1 MKGIIYV
8 CTIVSHSQFILMG
21 IFLRIIYESIVQ
33 ALGQLNS
40 NRLRSFLSLLGITIG
55 IFCIIGVFS
64 AVDSLEDNVKGSLAK
79 LGDDVI
85 YIQKI
90 SWSDNPDNWFKY
102 LRRPSVDY
110 EDYEIVKSKVKSA
123 QLAAFYVGIGQRTVK
138 YMKSS
143 ADRAYMLGVTSEFA
157 EMFKLNFDRGRFFS
171 PNEYYYG
178 ANKCV
183 LGFKVAEAV
192 FGSLDPI
199 GKSVK
204 INGRRYE
211 VVGVLEKAGESII
224 NVMNFDEVI
233 LVSYELARKIANLKS
248 SDLFQDASV
257 CAKAGEGVSVVQ
269 MKDEIIGKLRSHR
282 RLKPKQDD
290 NFSLNQLSIIT
301 NFLSGFFN
309 VLNILG
315 IFIGGFAILVGM
327 FSVANIMF
335 VSVKE
340 RTRLIGIKKALG
352 AKRYIILL
360 EFLIES
366 IVLCILGGITGL
378 LLVMAAMAGLSQMS
392 DSFQLYLS
400 VNNATL
406 GIVLS
411 TVIGVLAGMIPAM
424 QASRMDPVDAMR
436 K

>member
-1 MKGIIYV
+1 
-8 CTIVSHSQFILMG
+8 MG
-21 IFLRIIYESIVQ
+21 IVLRIIYESVVQ
-33 ALGQLNS
+33 ALGQLNA

-64 AVDSLEDNVKGSLAK
+64 AVDSLEDNVRGSLSK

-90 SWSDNPDNWFKY
+90 SWSENPDNWFKY
-102 LRRPSVDY
+102 LRRPNVNY
-110 EDYEIVKSKVKSA
+110 EDYEVIKEKVRSA
-123 QLAAFYVGIGQRTVK
+123 QLITFYVGIGQRTVK
-138 YMKSS
+138 YLKSS
-143 ADRAYMLGVTSEFA
+143 ADRAYMLGVTTEFSD
-157 EMFKLNFDRGRFFS
+157 MFKLNYEQGRFFS
-171 PNEYYYG
+171 PNEYHYG

-204 INGRRYE
+204 INGRKYE
-211 VVGVLEKAGESII
+211 VIGVIEKSGESII

-248 SDLFQDASV
+248 NNLFGDATL
-257 CAKAGEGVSVVQ
+257 CIKAAEGVSLEQ
-269 MKDEIIGKLRSHR
+269 MKDEVTGKLRSHR

-290 NFSLNQLSIIT
+290 NFSMNQLSIIS

-315 IFIGGFAILVGM
+315 VFIGGFAILVGM

-366 IVLCILGGITGL
+366 VILCILGGIAGL
-378 LLVMAAMAGLSQMS
+378 LLVMAAMYGLSQIS
-392 DSFQLYLS
+392 DSFKLYLS
-400 VNNATL
+400 INNAAF
-406 GIVLS
+406 GIILS

-424 QASRMDPVDAMR
+424 QASRMDPVEAMR

>member
-1 MKGIIYV
+1 
-8 CTIVSHSQFILMG
+8 MG
-21 IFLRIIYESIVQ
+21 IVLRIIYESVVQ

-64 AVDSLEDNVKGSLAK
+64 AVDSLEDNVRGSLAK

-90 SWSDNPDNWFKY
+90 SWSENPDNWFKY
-102 LRRPSVDY
+102 LRRPNVNYQDY
-110 EDYEIVKSKVKSA
+110 EVVKEKVRSA
-123 QLAAFYVGIGQRTVK
+123 QLSTFYVGIGRRTVK
-138 YMKSS
+138 YLKSS
-143 ADRAYMLGVTSEFA
+143 ADRAYMLGVTTEFSD
-157 EMFKLNFDRGRFFS
+157 MFKLNYEQGRFFS

-192 FGSLDPI
+192 FGSLDPV

-204 INGRRYE
+204 INGRKYE
-211 VVGVLEKAGESII
+211 VIGVLEKSGESII

-248 SDLFQDASV
+248 NNLFGDATL
-257 CAKAGEGVSVVQ
+257 CIKAAEGVSLEQ
-269 MKDEIIGKLRSHR
+269 MKDEVTGKLRSHR
-282 RLKPKQDD
+282 RLRPKQDD
-290 NFSLNQLSIIT
+290 NFSMNQLSIIS

-315 IFIGGFAILVGM
+315 VFIGGFAILVGM

-352 AKRYIILL
+352 AKRYIILM

-366 IVLCILGGITGL
+366 IILCILGGIAGL
-378 LLVMAAMAGLSQMS
+378 LLVMVAMYGLSQIS
-392 DSFQLYLS
+392 DSFKLFLS
-400 VNNATL
+400 VNNAAL
-406 GIVLS
+406 GIILS

-424 QASRMDPVDAMR
+424 QASRMDPVEAMR

>member
-1 MKGIIYV
+1 MGII
-8 CTIVSHSQFILMG
+8 
-21 IFLRIIYESIVQ
+21 LRIIYESIVQ
-33 ALGQLNS
+33 ALGQLNA

-90 SWSDNPDNWFKY
+90 SWSENPDNWFKY
-102 LRRPSVDY
+102 LRRPNVDY
-110 EDYEIVKSKVKSA
+110 EDYEVIKEKVKSA
-123 QLAAFYVGIGQRTVK
+123 QLVTFYVGIGQKTVK
-138 YMKSS
+138 YQKTS
-143 ADRAYMLGVTSEFA
+143 ADRAYMLGVTSEFS
-157 EMFKLNFDRGRFFS
+157 EMFKLNYEQGRFFS
-171 PNEYYYG
+171 PNEYHYG

-199 GKSVK
+199 GKSIK
-204 INGRRYE
+204 INGRKYE
-211 VVGVLEKAGESII
+211 VIGVIEKSGESII

-248 SDLFQDASV
+248 NSLFGDVSICV
-257 CAKAGEGVSVVQ
+257 KAAPGVSVPQ
-269 MKDEIIGKLRSHR
+269 MKDEVTGKLRAHR

-315 IFIGGFAILVGM
+315 IFIGGFAIMVGM

-352 AKRYIILL
+352 AKRYVILL

-366 IVLCILGGITGL
+366 VVLCILGGIAGL
-378 LLVMAAMAGLSQMS
+378 LLVMAMMYGLSQMS
-392 DSFQLYLS
+392 DSFKLYLS
-400 VNNATL
+400 VNNAIL
-406 GIVLS
+406 GITLS

-424 QASRMDPVDAMR
+424 QASRMDPVEAMR

>member
-1 MKGIIYV
+1 
-8 CTIVSHSQFILMG
+8 MG
-21 IFLRIIYESIVQ
+21 IVLRIIYESVVQ

-64 AVDSLEDNVKGSLAK
+64 AVDSLEDNVRGSLAK

-90 SWSDNPDNWFKY
+90 SWSENPDNWFKY
-102 LRRPSVDY
+102 LRRPNVNYQDY
-110 EDYEIVKSKVKSA
+110 EVVKEKVRSA
-123 QLAAFYVGIGQRTVK
+123 QLSTFYVGIGRRTVK
-138 YMKSS
+138 YLKSS
-143 ADRAYMLGVTSEFA
+143 ADRAYMLGVTTEFS
-157 EMFKLNFDRGRFFS
+157 EMFKLNYEQGRFFS

-192 FGSLDPI
+192 FGSLDPV

-204 INGRRYE
+204 INGRKYE
-211 VVGVLEKAGESII
+211 VIGVLEKSGESII

-248 SDLFQDASV
+248 NNLFGDATL
-257 CAKAGEGVSVVQ
+257 CIKAAEGVSLEQ
-269 MKDEIIGKLRSHR
+269 MKDEVTGKLRSHR
-282 RLKPKQDD
+282 RLRPKQDD
-290 NFSLNQLSIIT
+290 NFSMNQLSIIS

-315 IFIGGFAILVGM
+315 IFVGGFAILVGM

-352 AKRYIILL
+352 AKRYIILM

-366 IVLCILGGITGL
+366 VILCILGGIAGL
-378 LLVMAAMAGLSQMS
+378 LLVMLAMYGLSQIS
-392 DSFQLYLS
+392 DSFKLYLS
-400 VNNATL
+400 VNNAAL
-406 GIVLS
+406 GIILS

-424 QASRMDPVDAMR
+424 QASRMDPVEAMR

>member
-1 MKGIIYV
+1 MGII
-8 CTIVSHSQFILMG
+8 
-21 IFLRIIYESIVQ
+21 LRIIYESIVQ
-33 ALGQLNS
+33 ALGQLNA

-85 YIQKI
+85 YVQKI
-90 SWSDNPDNWFKY
+90 SWSENPDNWFKY
-102 LRRPSVDY
+102 LRRPNVDY
-110 EDYEIVKSKVKSA
+110 EDYEVIKEKVNSA
-123 QLAAFYVGIGQRTVK
+123 QLVTFYVGIGQKTVK
-138 YMKSS
+138 YQKTS
-143 ADRAYMLGVTSEFA
+143 ADRAYMLGVTSEFS
-157 EMFKLNFDRGRFFS
+157 EMFKLNYEQGRFFS
-171 PNEYYYG
+171 PNEYHYG

-192 FGSLDPI
+192 FGSLDPV
-199 GKSVK
+199 GKSIK
-204 INGRRYE
+204 INGRKYE
-211 VVGVLEKAGESII
+211 VIGVIEKSGESII

-248 SDLFQDASV
+248 NSLFGDVSICV
-257 CAKAGEGVSVVQ
+257 KAAPGVSVAQ
-269 MKDEIIGKLRSHR
+269 MKDEVTGKLRAHR

-352 AKRYIILL
+352 AKRYVILL

-366 IVLCILGGITGL
+366 VVLCILGGIAGL
-378 LLVMAAMAGLSQMS
+378 LLVMAMMYGLSQMS
-392 DSFQLYLS
+392 DSFKLFLS
-400 VNNATL
+400 VNNAIL
-406 GIVLS
+406 GITLS

-424 QASRMDPVDAMR
+424 QASRMDPVEAMR

>member
-1 MKGIIYV
+1 
-8 CTIVSHSQFILMG
+8 MG
-21 IFLRIIYESIVQ
+21 IVLRIIYESVVQ

-64 AVDSLEDNVKGSLAK
+64 AVDSLEDNVRGSLSK

-90 SWSDNPDNWFKY
+90 SWSENPDNWFKY
-102 LRRPSVDY
+102 LRRPNVDY
-110 EDYEIVKSKVKSA
+110 EDYEVVKEKVRSA
-123 QLAAFYVGIGQRTVK
+123 QLSTFYVGIGQRTVK
-138 YMKSS
+138 YLKSS
-143 ADRAYMLGVTSEFA
+143 ADRAYMLGVTTEFSD
-157 EMFKLNFDRGRFFS
+157 MFKLNYEQGRFFS
-171 PNEYYYG
+171 PNEYHYG

-204 INGRRYE
+204 INGRKYE
-211 VVGVLEKAGESII
+211 VIGVIEKSGESII

-248 SDLFQDASV
+248 NNLFGDATL
-257 CAKAGEGVSVVQ
+257 CIKAAEGVSLEQ
-269 MKDEIIGKLRSHR
+269 MKDDVTGKLRSHR

-290 NFSLNQLSIIT
+290 NFSMNQLSIIS

-366 IVLCILGGITGL
+366 VILCILGGVAGL
-378 LLVMAAMAGLSQMS
+378 LLVMAAMYGLSQVT
-392 DSFQLYLS
+392 DSFKMYLS
-400 VNNATL
+400 VDNAAL
-406 GIVLS
+406 GIILS

-424 QASRMDPVDAMR
+424 QASRMDPVEAMR

>member
-1 MKGIIYV
+1 
-8 CTIVSHSQFILMG
+8 MG
-21 IFLRIIYESIVQ
+21 IVLRIIYESVVQ

-64 AVDSLEDNVKGSLAK
+64 AVDSLEDNVRGSLAK

-90 SWSDNPDNWFKY
+90 SWSENPDNWFKY
-102 LRRPSVDY
+102 LRRPNVNYQDY
-110 EDYEIVKSKVKSA
+110 EVVKAKVNSA
-123 QLAAFYVGIGQRTVK
+123 QLITYYVGIGRKTVK
-138 YMKSS
+138 HLKSS
-143 ADRAYMLGVTSEFA
+143 ADQAYMLGVTDEFS
-157 EMFKLNFDRGRFFS
+157 EMFKLNYEQGRFFS
-171 PNEYYYG
+171 PNEYHYG

-183 LGFKVAEAV
+183 LGFKVAEAI

-204 INGRRYE
+204 ISGRNYE
-211 VVGVLEKAGESII
+211 VIGVLEKSGESII
-224 NVMNFDEVI
+224 NIMNFDEVI

-248 SDLFQDASV
+248 NNLFGDATL
-257 CAKAGEGVSVVQ
+257 CIKAAEGVALEQ
-269 MKDEIIGKLRSHR
+269 MKDEVTGKLRAHR
-282 RLKPKQDD
+282 RLRPKQED
-290 NFSLNQLSIIT
+290 NFSMNQLSIIS

-366 IVLCILGGITGL
+366 VILCILGGIAGL
-378 LLVMAAMAGLSQMS
+378 LLVMLTMYGLSQIS
-392 DSFQLYLS
+392 DSFKLFLS
-400 VNNATL
+400 VNNAAL
-406 GIVLS
+406 GIILS
-411 TVIGVLAGMIPAM
+411 TVIGVLAGMIPAL
-424 QASRMDPVDAMR
+424 QASRMDPVEAMR

>member
-1 MKGIIYV
+1 
-8 CTIVSHSQFILMG
+8 MG
-21 IFLRIIYESIVQ
+21 IVLRIIYESVVQ

-64 AVDSLEDNVKGSLAK
+64 AVDSLEDNVRGSLAK

-90 SWSDNPDNWFKY
+90 SWSENPDNWFKY
-102 LRRPSVDY
+102 LRRPNVNYQDY
-110 EDYEIVKSKVKSA
+110 EVVKEKVRSA
-123 QLAAFYVGIGQRTVK
+123 QLSTFYVGIGRRTVK
-138 YMKSS
+138 HLKSS
-143 ADRAYMLGVTSEFA
+143 ADRAYMLGVTTEFS
-157 EMFKLNFDRGRFFS
+157 EMFKLNYEQGRFFS

-192 FGSLDPI
+192 FGSLDPV

-204 INGRRYE
+204 INGRKYE
-211 VVGVLEKAGESII
+211 VIGVLEKSGESII

-248 SDLFQDASV
+248 NNLFGDATL
-257 CAKAGEGVSVVQ
+257 CIKAAEGVSLEQ
-269 MKDEIIGKLRSHR
+269 MKDEVTGKLRSHR
-282 RLKPKQDD
+282 RLRPKEDD
-290 NFSLNQLSIIT
+290 NFSMNQLSIIS

-315 IFIGGFAILVGM
+315 IFVGGFAILVGM

-352 AKRYIILL
+352 AKRYIILM

-366 IVLCILGGITGL
+366 VILCILGGIAGL
-378 LLVMAAMAGLSQMS
+378 LLVMLAMYGLSQIS
-392 DSFQLYLS
+392 DSFKLFLS
-400 VNNATL
+400 VNNAAL
-406 GIVLS
+406 GIILS

-424 QASRMDPVDAMR
+424 QASRMDPVEAMR

>member
-1 MKGIIYV
+1 
-8 CTIVSHSQFILMG
+8 
-21 IFLRIIYESIVQ
+21 
-33 ALGQLNS
+33 
-40 NRLRSFLSLLGITIG
+40 
-55 IFCIIGVFS
+55 
-64 AVDSLEDNVKGSLAK
+64 
-79 LGDDVI
+79 
-85 YIQKI
+85 
-90 SWSDNPDNWFKY
+90 
-102 LRRPSVDY
+102 
-110 EDYEIVKSKVKSA
+110 
-123 QLAAFYVGIGQRTVK
+123 
-138 YMKSS
+138 
-143 ADRAYMLGVTSEFA
+143 
-157 EMFKLNFDRGRFFS
+157 
-171 PNEYYYG
+171 
-178 ANKCV
+178 
-183 LGFKVAEAV
+183 
-192 FGSLDPI
+192 
-199 GKSVK
+199 
-204 INGRRYE
+204 
-211 VVGVLEKAGESII
+211 
-224 NVMNFDEVI
+224 
-233 LVSYELARKIANLKS
+233 
-248 SDLFQDASV
+248 
-257 CAKAGEGVSVVQ
+257 
-269 MKDEIIGKLRSHR
+269 MKDEIIGKLRAHR

-366 IVLCILGGITGL
+366 IVLCILGGIAGL

>member
-1 MKGIIYV
+1 
-8 CTIVSHSQFILMG
+8 MG
-21 IFLRIIYESIVQ
+21 IVLRIIYESIVQ
-33 ALGQLNS
+33 ALGQLNA

-64 AVDSLEDNVKGSLAK
+64 AVDSLEDNVRGSLAK

-90 SWSDNPDNWFKY
+90 SWAENPENWFKY

-110 EDYEIVKSKVKSA
+110 EDYEIIKNRVKSA
-123 QLAAFYVGIGQRTVK
+123 ELTAFSVGIGQRTVK
-138 YMKSS
+138 YLQSS
-143 ADRAYMLGVTSEFA
+143 AERTYMVGVSPEYAEF
-157 EMFKLNFDRGRFFS
+157 FKLNFDRGRFFS
-171 PNEYYYG
+171 PTEYHYG

-211 VVGVLEKAGESII
+211 VVGVIEKTGESII
-224 NVMNFDEVI
+224 NIMNYDGAVLI
-233 LVSYELARKIANLKS
+233 SYELARKVANLKS
-248 SDLFQDASV
+248 NDRFQDASV
-257 CAKAGEGVSVVQ
+257 CVKAAAGVSVDQ
-269 MKDEIIGKLRSHR
+269 MKDEVTGKLRAHR
-282 RLKPKQDD
+282 RLKPKQED
-290 NFSLNQLSIIT
+290 NFSLNQLSIIS

-309 VLNILG
+309 VLNVLG
-315 IFIGGFAILVGM
+315 VFIGGFAILVGM

-366 IVLCILGGITGL
+366 IILCILGGLAGL
-378 LLVMAAMAGLSQMS
+378 ALVIVAMAGLSQIS

-400 VNNATL
+400 FNNAAL
-406 GIVLS
+406 GIILS
-411 TVIGVLAGMIPAM
+411 TVIGVLAGMIPAL
-424 QASRMDPVDAMR
+424 QASRMDPVEAMR

>member
-1 MKGIIYV
+1 
-8 CTIVSHSQFILMG
+8 MG
-21 IFLRIIYESIVQ
+21 IVLRIIYESVVQ
-33 ALGQLNS
+33 ALGQLNA

-64 AVDSLEDNVKGSLAK
+64 AVDSLEDNVRGSLSK

-90 SWSDNPDNWFKY
+90 SWSENPDNWFKY
-102 LRRPSVDY
+102 LRRPNVNYQDY
-110 EDYEIVKSKVKSA
+110 EVVKEKVRSA
-123 QLAAFYVGIGQRTVK
+123 QLSTFYVGIGRRTVK
-138 YMKSS
+138 YLKSS
-143 ADRAYMLGVTSEFA
+143 ADRAYMLGVTTEFSD
-157 EMFKLNFDRGRFFS
+157 MFKLNYEQGRFFS
-171 PNEYYYG
+171 PNEYHYG

-204 INGRRYE
+204 INGRKYE
-211 VVGVLEKAGESII
+211 VIGVIEKSGESII

-248 SDLFQDASV
+248 NNLFGDATL
-257 CAKAGEGVSVVQ
+257 CIKAAEGVSLEQ
-269 MKDEIIGKLRSHR
+269 MKDEVTGKLRSHR

-290 NFSLNQLSIIT
+290 NFSMNQLSIIS

-366 IVLCILGGITGL
+366 VILCILGGIAGL
-378 LLVMAAMAGLSQMS
+378 LLVMVAMYGLSQIS
-392 DSFQLYLS
+392 DSFKLFLS
-400 VNNATL
+400 VNNAAL
-406 GIVLS
+406 GIILS

-424 QASRMDPVDAMR
+424 QASRMDPVEAMR

>member
-1 MKGIIYV
+1 
-8 CTIVSHSQFILMG
+8 MG
-21 IFLRIIYESIVQ
+21 IVLRIIYESVVQ

-64 AVDSLEDNVKGSLAK
+64 AVDSLEDNVRGSLAK

-90 SWSDNPDNWFKY
+90 SWSENPDNWFKY
-102 LRRPSVDY
+102 LRRPNVDY
-110 EDYEIVKSKVKSA
+110 EDYEVVKAKVKSA
-123 QLAAFYVGIGQRTVK
+123 QLATYYVGIGQRTVK
-138 YMKSS
+138 YQKSS
-143 ADRAYMLGVTSEFA
+143 ADRAYMLGVTDEFS
-157 EMFKLNFDRGRFFS
+157 EMFKLNYEMGRFFS
-171 PNEYYYG
+171 PNEYHYG

-192 FGSLDPI
+192 FGSLDPV

-211 VVGVLEKAGESII
+211 VIGVIEKSGESII

-248 SDLFQDASV
+248 NDLFGDVSI
-257 CAKAGEGVSVVQ
+257 CLKAAEGVSVEQ
-269 MKDEIIGKLRSHR
+269 MKDEVTGKLRAHR
-282 RLKPKQDD
+282 RLRPKQDD
-290 NFSLNQLSIIT
+290 NFSLNQLSIIS

-366 IVLCILGGITGL
+366 VILCILGGIAGL
-378 LLVMAAMAGLSQMS
+378 LLVMLAMYGLSQIS
-392 DSFQLYLS
+392 DSFKLFLS
-400 VNNATL
+400 VNNAAL
-406 GIVLS
+406 GIILS

-424 QASRMDPVDAMR
+424 QASRMDPVEAMR

>member
-1 MKGIIYV
+1 
-8 CTIVSHSQFILMG
+8 MG
-21 IFLRIIYESIVQ
+21 LLLRLVYESIVQ
-33 ALGQLNS
+33 ALGQLNA

-64 AVDSLEDNVKGSLAK
+64 AVDSLEDNVRGSLAK

-85 YIQKI
+85 YIQKV
-90 SWSDNPDNWFKY
+90 SWSENPDNWFKY
-102 LRRPSVDY
+102 LRRPNVNYQDY
-110 EDYEIVKSKVKSA
+110 VAVKEKVHSA
-123 QLAAFYVGIGQRTVK
+123 QLVTYYVGIGRRTVK
-138 YMKSS
+138 YLKSS
-143 ADRAYMLGVTSEFA
+143 ADRAYMLGVTTEFSD
-157 EMFKLNFDRGRFFS
+157 MFKLNYDQGRFFS

-183 LGFKVAEAV
+183 LGYKVAEAV

-204 INGRRYE
+204 INGRKYE
-211 VVGVLEKAGESII
+211 VIGVLEKSGESII
-224 NVMNFDEVI
+224 NVMNFDEVV

-248 SDLFQDASV
+248 TNLFGDSSLGI
-257 CAKAGEGVSVVQ
+257 KAATGVNVEQ
-269 MKDEIIGKLRSHR
+269 MKDEVTGVMRSHR
-282 RLKPKQDD
+282 RLKPKQED
-290 NFSLNQLSIIT
+290 NFSMNQLSIIS

-315 IFIGGFAILVGM
+315 VFIGGFAILVGM

-366 IVLCILGGITGL
+366 IILCILGGLAGL
-378 LLVMAAMAGLSQMS
+378 LLVMGAMFGLSQIS

-400 VNNATL
+400 FGNAAF
-406 GIVLS
+406 GIILS

-424 QASRMDPVDAMR
+424 QASRMDPVEAMR

>member
-1 MKGIIYV
+1 
-8 CTIVSHSQFILMG
+8 MG
-21 IFLRIIYESIVQ
+21 IVLRIVYESIVQ
-33 ALGQLNS
+33 ALGQLNA

-90 SWSDNPDNWFKY
+90 SWSENPDNWFKY
-102 LRRPSVDY
+102 LRRPNVDY
-110 EDYEIVKSKVKSA
+110 EDYEVIKEKVNSA
-123 QLAAFYVGIGQRTVK
+123 QLVTFYVGIGQKTVK
-138 YMKSS
+138 YQKTS
-143 ADRAYMLGVTSEFA
+143 ADRAYMLGVTSEFSD
-157 EMFKLNFDRGRFFS
+157 MFKLNYEEGRFFS
-171 PNEYYYG
+171 PNEYHYG

-192 FGSLDPI
+192 FGSLDPV

-211 VVGVLEKAGESII
+211 VIGVIEKSGESII

-248 SDLFQDASV
+248 NSLFGDVSLCV
-257 CAKAGEGVSVVQ
+257 KAAEGVSVAQ
-269 MKDEIIGKLRSHR
+269 MKDEVTGKLRAHR
-282 RLKPKQDD
+282 RLKPKQED
-290 NFSLNQLSIIT
+290 NFSMNQLSIIT

-315 IFIGGFAILVGM
+315 VFIGGFAILVGM

-352 AKRYIILL
+352 AKSYVILL

-366 IVLCILGGITGL
+366 IVLCILGGIAGL
-378 LLVMAAMAGLSQMS
+378 LLVMAMMYALSQIE

-400 VNNATL
+400 VGNAVL
-406 GIVLS
+406 GITLS
-411 TVIGVLAGMIPAM
+411 TFIGVLAGMIPAM
-424 QASRMDPVDAMR
+424 QASRMDPVEAMR

>member
-1 MKGIIYV
+1 
-8 CTIVSHSQFILMG
+8 MG
-21 IFLRIIYESIVQ
+21 IVLRIIYESVVQ

-64 AVDSLEDNVKGSLAK
+64 AVDSLEDNVRGSLAK

-90 SWSDNPDNWFKY
+90 SWSENPDNWFKY
-102 LRRPSVDY
+102 LRRPNVDY
-110 EDYEIVKSKVKSA
+110 EDYEVVKAKVNSA
-123 QLAAFYVGIGQRTVK
+123 QLITYYVGIGRKTVK
-138 YMKSS
+138 HLKSS
-143 ADRAYMLGVTSEFA
+143 ADQAYMLGVTNEFS
-157 EMFKLNFDRGRFFS
+157 EMFKLNYEQGRFFS

-204 INGRRYE
+204 IGGRKYE
-211 VVGVLEKAGESII
+211 VIGVIEKSGESII

-248 SDLFQDASV
+248 NNLFGDASLCV
-257 CAKAGEGVSVVQ
+257 KAAAGVSLDQ
-269 MKDEIIGKLRSHR
+269 MKDEVTGKLRAHR
-282 RLKPKQDD
+282 RLRPKQED
-290 NFSLNQLSIIT
+290 NFSMNQLSIIS

-366 IVLCILGGITGL
+366 IILCILGGIAGL
-378 LLVMAAMAGLSQMS
+378 LLVMVAMYGLSQIS
-392 DSFQLYLS
+392 DSFKLFLS
-400 VNNATL
+400 VDNAAL
-406 GIVLS
+406 GIILS

-424 QASRMDPVDAMR
+424 QASRMDPVEAMR

>member
-1 MKGIIYV
+1 MGII
-8 CTIVSHSQFILMG
+8 
-21 IFLRIIYESIVQ
+21 LRIIYESIVQ
-33 ALGQLNS
+33 ALGQLNA

-90 SWSDNPDNWFKY
+90 SWSENPDNWFKY
-102 LRRPSVDY
+102 LRRPNVDY
-110 EDYEIVKSKVKSA
+110 EDYEVIKEKVNSA
-123 QLAAFYVGIGQRTVK
+123 QLVTFYVGIGQKTIK
-138 YMKSS
+138 YQKTS
-143 ADRAYMLGVTSEFA
+143 ADRAYMLGVTSEFS
-157 EMFKLNFDRGRFFS
+157 EMFKLNYDQGRFFS
-171 PNEYYYG
+171 PNEYHYG

-192 FGSLDPI
+192 FGSLDPV
-199 GKSVK
+199 GKSIK
-204 INGRRYE
+204 INGRKYE
-211 VVGVLEKAGESII
+211 VIGVIEKSGESII

-248 SDLFQDASV
+248 NSLFGDVSICVKAAS
-257 CAKAGEGVSVVQ
+257 GVSVAQ
-269 MKDEIIGKLRSHR
+269 MKDEVTGKLRAHR

-352 AKRYIILL
+352 AKRYVILL

-366 IVLCILGGITGL
+366 VVLCILGGIAGL
-378 LLVMAAMAGLSQMS
+378 LLVMAMMYGLSQMS
-392 DSFQLYLS
+392 DSFKLFLS
-400 VNNATL
+400 VNNAIL
-406 GIVLS
+406 GITLS

-424 QASRMDPVDAMR
+424 QASRMDPVEAMR

>member
-1 MKGIIYV
+1 
-8 CTIVSHSQFILMG
+8 MG
-21 IFLRIIYESIVQ
+21 ILLRVISESILQ
-33 ALGQLNS
+33 ALGQLNA

-90 SWSDNPDNWFKY
+90 SWSEAPDNWFKY

-110 EDYEIVKSKVKSA
+110 EDYEVVKEKVRSA
-123 QLAAFYVGIGQRTVK
+123 QLATFYVGIGQRTIK
-138 YMKSS
+138 YQKVS
-143 ADRAYMLGVTSEFA
+143 ADRAYMLGVTQEFA
-157 EMFKLNFDRGRFFS
+157 DMFKLNFGQGRFFS
-171 PNEYYYG
+171 PNEYHYG

-199 GKSVK
+199 GKSIK

-211 VVGVLEKAGESII
+211 VVGVIEKAGESII

-248 SDLFQDASV
+248 SNFFQDVSV
-257 CAKAGEGVSVVQ
+257 CVKAAPGVSVEQ
-269 MKDEIIGKLRSHR
+269 MKDEVTGKLRAHR
-282 RLKPKQDD
+282 RLKPKQED

-366 IVLCILGGITGL
+366 VILCILGGIAGL
-378 LLVMAAMAGLSQMS
+378 LLVMVAMFALSKVS

-400 VNNATL
+400 INNAIL
-406 GIVLS
+406 GITLS
-411 TVIGVLAGMIPAM
+411 TVIGVLAGMIPAL
-424 QASRMDPVDAMR
+424 QASRMDPVEAMR

>member
-1 MKGIIYV
+1 
-8 CTIVSHSQFILMG
+8 MG
-21 IFLRIIYESIVQ
+21 IVLRIIYESVVQ
-33 ALGQLNS
+33 ALGQLNA

-64 AVDSLEDNVKGSLAK
+64 AVDSLEDNVRGSLSK

-90 SWSDNPDNWFKY
+90 SWSENPDNWFKY
-102 LRRPSVDY
+102 LRRPNVNY
-110 EDYEIVKSKVKSA
+110 EDYEVVKEKVRSA
-123 QLAAFYVGIGQRTVK
+123 QLSTFYVGIGRRTVK
-138 YMKSS
+138 YLKSS
-143 ADRAYMLGVTSEFA
+143 ADRAYMLGVTTEFSD
-157 EMFKLNFDRGRFFS
+157 MFKLNYEQGRFFS
-171 PNEYYYG
+171 PNEYHYG

-204 INGRRYE
+204 INGRKYE
-211 VVGVLEKAGESII
+211 VIGVIEKSGESII

-248 SDLFQDASV
+248 NNLFGDATL
-257 CAKAGEGVSVVQ
+257 CIKAAEGVSLEQ
-269 MKDEIIGKLRSHR
+269 MKDEVTGKLRSHR

-290 NFSLNQLSIIT
+290 NFSMNQLSIIS

-315 IFIGGFAILVGM
+315 VFIGGFAILVGM

-366 IVLCILGGITGL
+366 VILCILGGIAGL
-378 LLVMAAMAGLSQMS
+378 LLVMLAMYGLSQIS
-392 DSFQLYLS
+392 DSFKLFLS
-400 VNNATL
+400 VNNAAL
-406 GIVLS
+406 GIILS

-424 QASRMDPVDAMR
+424 QASRMDPVEAMR

>member
-1 MKGIIYV
+1 
-8 CTIVSHSQFILMG
+8 MG
-21 IFLRIIYESIVQ
+21 IVLRIIYESVVQ

-64 AVDSLEDNVKGSLAK
+64 AVDSLEDNVRGSLAK

-90 SWSDNPDNWFKY
+90 SWSENPDNWFKY
-102 LRRPSVDY
+102 LRRPNVNYQDY
-110 EDYEIVKSKVKSA
+110 EVVKEKVRSA
-123 QLAAFYVGIGQRTVK
+123 QLITFYVGIGRRTVK
-138 YMKSS
+138 YLKSS
-143 ADRAYMLGVTSEFA
+143 ADRAYMLGVTTEFS
-157 EMFKLNFDRGRFFS
+157 EMFKLNYEQGRFFS

-192 FGSLDPI
+192 FGSLDPV

-204 INGRRYE
+204 INGRKYE
-211 VVGVLEKAGESII
+211 VIGVLEKSGESII

-248 SDLFQDASV
+248 NNLFGDATL
-257 CAKAGEGVSVVQ
+257 CIKAAEGVSLEQ
-269 MKDEIIGKLRSHR
+269 MKDEVTGKLRSHR
-282 RLKPKQDD
+282 RLRPKQDD
-290 NFSLNQLSIIT
+290 NFSMNQLSIIS

-315 IFIGGFAILVGM
+315 IFVGGFAILVGM

-366 IVLCILGGITGL
+366 VILCILGGIAGL
-378 LLVMAAMAGLSQMS
+378 LLVMVAMYGLSQIS
-392 DSFQLYLS
+392 DSFKLYLS
-400 VNNATL
+400 VNNAAL
-406 GIVLS
+406 GIILS

-424 QASRMDPVDAMR
+424 QASRMDPVEAMR

>member
-1 MKGIIYV
+1 
-8 CTIVSHSQFILMG
+8 MG
-21 IFLRIIYESIVQ
+21 IVLRIIYESVVQ
-33 ALGQLNS
+33 ALGQLNA

-64 AVDSLEDNVKGSLAK
+64 AVDSLEDNVRGSLSK

-90 SWSDNPDNWFKY
+90 SWSENPDNWFKY
-102 LRRPSVDY
+102 LRRPNVNYQDY
-110 EDYEIVKSKVKSA
+110 EVVKEKVRSA
-123 QLAAFYVGIGQRTVK
+123 QLTTFYVGIGRRTVK
-138 YMKSS
+138 YLKSS
-143 ADRAYMLGVTSEFA
+143 ADRAYMLGVTTEFSD
-157 EMFKLNFDRGRFFS
+157 MFKLNYEQGRFFS
-171 PNEYYYG
+171 PNEYHYG

-204 INGRRYE
+204 INGRKYE
-211 VVGVLEKAGESII
+211 VIGVIEKSGESII

-248 SDLFQDASV
+248 NNLFGDATL
-257 CAKAGEGVSVVQ
+257 CIKAAEGVSLEQ
-269 MKDEIIGKLRSHR
+269 MKDEVTGKLRSHR

-290 NFSLNQLSIIT
+290 NFSMNQLSIIS

-366 IVLCILGGITGL
+366 VILCILGGIAGL
-378 LLVMAAMAGLSQMS
+378 LLVMAAMYGLSQIS
-392 DSFQLYLS
+392 DSFKLFLS
-400 VNNATL
+400 VNNAAL
-406 GIVLS
+406 GIILS

-424 QASRMDPVDAMR
+424 QASRMDPVEAMR

>member
-1 MKGIIYV
+1 
-8 CTIVSHSQFILMG
+8 MG
-21 IFLRIIYESIVQ
+21 IVLRIIYESVVQ

-64 AVDSLEDNVKGSLAK
+64 AVDSLEDNVRGSLAK

-90 SWSDNPDNWFKY
+90 SWSENPDNWFKY
-102 LRRPSVDY
+102 LRRPNVNYQDY
-110 EDYEIVKSKVKSA
+110 EVVKAKVNSA
-123 QLAAFYVGIGQRTVK
+123 QLVTYYVGIGRKTVK
-138 YMKSS
+138 HLKSS
-143 ADRAYMLGVTSEFA
+143 ADQAYMLGVTDEFS
-157 EMFKLNFDRGRFFS
+157 EMFKLNYEQGRFFS
-171 PNEYYYG
+171 PNEYHYG

-183 LGFKVAEAV
+183 LGFKVAEAI

-204 INGRRYE
+204 ISGRNYE
-211 VVGVLEKAGESII
+211 VIGVLEKSGESII
-224 NVMNFDEVI
+224 NIMNFDEVI

-248 SDLFQDASV
+248 NNLFGDATL
-257 CAKAGEGVSVVQ
+257 CIKAAEGVALEQ
-269 MKDEIIGKLRSHR
+269 MKDEVTGKLRAHR
-282 RLKPKQDD
+282 RLRPKQED
-290 NFSLNQLSIIT
+290 NFSMNQLSIIS

-366 IVLCILGGITGL
+366 VILCILGGIAGL
-378 LLVMAAMAGLSQMS
+378 LLVMLTMYGLSQIS
-392 DSFQLYLS
+392 DSFKLFLS
-400 VNNATL
+400 VNNAAL
-406 GIVLS
+406 GIILS
-411 TVIGVLAGMIPAM
+411 TVIGVLAGMIPAL
-424 QASRMDPVDAMR
+424 QASRMDPVEAMR

>member
-1 MKGIIYV
+1 
-8 CTIVSHSQFILMG
+8 MG
-21 IFLRIIYESIVQ
+21 IVLRIIYESVVQ

-64 AVDSLEDNVKGSLAK
+64 AVDSLEDNVRGSLAK

-90 SWSDNPDNWFKY
+90 SWSENPDNWFKY
-102 LRRPSVDY
+102 LRRPNVNYQDY
-110 EDYEIVKSKVKSA
+110 EVVKEKVRSA
-123 QLAAFYVGIGQRTVK
+123 QLSTFYVGIGRRTVK
-138 YMKSS
+138 HLKSS
-143 ADRAYMLGVTSEFA
+143 AEQAYMLGVTTEFS
-157 EMFKLNFDRGRFFS
+157 EMFKLNYEQGRFFS
-171 PNEYYYG
+171 PNEYHYG

-204 INGRRYE
+204 INGRKYE
-211 VVGVLEKAGESII
+211 VIGVIEKSGESII

-248 SDLFQDASV
+248 NNLFGDATL
-257 CAKAGEGVSVVQ
+257 CIKAAEGVSLEQ
-269 MKDEIIGKLRSHR
+269 MKDEVTGKLRSHR
-282 RLKPKQDD
+282 RLRPKQDD
-290 NFSLNQLSIIT
+290 NFSMNQLSIIS

-315 IFIGGFAILVGM
+315 VFIGGFAILVGM

-366 IVLCILGGITGL
+366 VILCILGGIAGL
-378 LLVMAAMAGLSQMS
+378 LLVMVAMYGLSQIS
-392 DSFQLYLS
+392 DSFKLYLS
-400 VNNATL
+400 VNNAAF
-406 GIVLS
+406 GIILS
-411 TVIGVLAGMIPAM
+411 TIIGVLAGMIPAM
-424 QASRMDPVDAMR
+424 QASRMDPVEAMR

>member
-1 MKGIIYV
+1 MGII
-8 CTIVSHSQFILMG
+8 
-21 IFLRIIYESIVQ
+21 LRIIYESIVQ
-33 ALGQLNS
+33 ALGQLNA

-90 SWSDNPDNWFKY
+90 SWSENPDNWFKY
-102 LRRPSVDY
+102 LRRPNVDY
-110 EDYEIVKSKVKSA
+110 EDYEVIKEKVNSA
-123 QLAAFYVGIGQRTVK
+123 QLVTFYVGIGQKTIK
-138 YMKSS
+138 YQKTS
-143 ADRAYMLGVTSEFA
+143 ADRAYMLGVTSEFS
-157 EMFKLNFDRGRFFS
+157 EMFKLNYEQGRFFS
-171 PNEYYYG
+171 PNEYHYG

-199 GKSVK
+199 GKSIK
-204 INGRRYE
+204 INGRKYE
-211 VVGVLEKAGESII
+211 VIGVIEKSGESII

-248 SDLFQDASV
+248 NSLFGDVSICV
-257 CAKAGEGVSVVQ
+257 KAAPGVSVPQ
-269 MKDEIIGKLRSHR
+269 MKDEVTGKLRAHR

-352 AKRYIILL
+352 AKRYVILL

-366 IVLCILGGITGL
+366 VVLCILGGIAGL
-378 LLVMAAMAGLSQMS
+378 LLVMAMMYGLSQMS
-392 DSFQLYLS
+392 DSFKLFLS
-400 VNNATL
+400 VNNAIL
-406 GIVLS
+406 GITLS

-424 QASRMDPVDAMR
+424 QASRMDPVEAMR

>member
-1 MKGIIYV
+1 
-8 CTIVSHSQFILMG
+8 MG
-21 IFLRIIYESIVQ
+21 IVLRIIYESVVQ
-33 ALGQLNS
+33 ALGQLNA

-64 AVDSLEDNVKGSLAK
+64 AVDSLEDNVRGSLSK

-90 SWSDNPDNWFKY
+90 SWSENPDNWFKY
-102 LRRPSVDY
+102 LRRPNVNYQDY
-110 EDYEIVKSKVKSA
+110 EVVKEKVRSA
-123 QLAAFYVGIGQRTVK
+123 QLSTFYVGIGRRTVK
-138 YMKSS
+138 YLKSS
-143 ADRAYMLGVTSEFA
+143 ADRAYMLGVTTEFSD
-157 EMFKLNFDRGRFFS
+157 MFKLNYEQGRFFS
-171 PNEYYYG
+171 PNEYHYG

-204 INGRRYE
+204 INGKKYE
-211 VVGVLEKAGESII
+211 VIGVIEKSGESII

-248 SDLFQDASV
+248 NNLFGDATL
-257 CAKAGEGVSVVQ
+257 CIKAAEGVSLEQ
-269 MKDEIIGKLRSHR
+269 MKDEVTGKLRSHR

-290 NFSLNQLSIIT
+290 NFSMNQLSIIS

-315 IFIGGFAILVGM
+315 VFIGGFAILVGM

-366 IVLCILGGITGL
+366 VILCILGGIAGL
-378 LLVMAAMAGLSQMS
+378 LLVMLAMYGLSQIS
-392 DSFQLYLS
+392 DSFKLFLS
-400 VNNATL
+400 VNNAAL
-406 GIVLS
+406 GIILS

-424 QASRMDPVDAMR
+424 QASRMDPVEAMR

>member
-1 MKGIIYV
+1 
-8 CTIVSHSQFILMG
+8 MG
-21 IFLRIIYESIVQ
+21 IVLRIIYESVVQ
-33 ALGQLNS
+33 ALGQLNA

-64 AVDSLEDNVKGSLAK
+64 AVDSLEDNVRGSLSK

-90 SWSDNPDNWFKY
+90 SWSENPDNWFKY
-102 LRRPSVDY
+102 LRRPNVNY
-110 EDYEIVKSKVKSA
+110 EDYEVVKEKVRSA
-123 QLAAFYVGIGQRTVK
+123 QLSTFYVGIGRRTVK
-138 YMKSS
+138 YLKSS
-143 ADRAYMLGVTSEFA
+143 ADRAYMLGVTTEFSD
-157 EMFKLNFDRGRFFS
+157 MFKLNYEQGRFFS
-171 PNEYYYG
+171 PNEYHYG

-192 FGSLDPI
+192 FGSLDPV

-204 INGRRYE
+204 INGRKYE
-211 VVGVLEKAGESII
+211 VIGVIEKSGESII

-248 SDLFQDASV
+248 NNLFGDATL
-257 CAKAGEGVSVVQ
+257 CIKAAEGVSLEQ
-269 MKDEIIGKLRSHR
+269 MKDEVTGKLRSHR

-290 NFSLNQLSIIT
+290 NFSMNQLSIIS

-315 IFIGGFAILVGM
+315 VFIGGFAILVGM

-366 IVLCILGGITGL
+366 VILCILGGIAGL
-378 LLVMAAMAGLSQMS
+378 LLVMLAMYGLSQIS
-392 DSFQLYLS
+392 DSFKLYLS
-400 VNNATL
+400 VNNAAF
-406 GIVLS
+406 GIILS

-424 QASRMDPVDAMR
+424 QASRMDPVEAMR

>member
-1 MKGIIYV
+1 MGII
-8 CTIVSHSQFILMG
+8 
-21 IFLRIIYESIVQ
+21 LRIIYESIVQ
-33 ALGQLNS
+33 ALGQLNA

-90 SWSDNPDNWFKY
+90 SWSENPDNWFKY
-102 LRRPSVDY
+102 LRRPNVDY
-110 EDYEIVKSKVKSA
+110 EDYEVIKEKVNSA
-123 QLAAFYVGIGQRTVK
+123 QLVTFYVGIGQKTVK
-138 YMKSS
+138 YQKTS
-143 ADRAYMLGVTSEFA
+143 ADRAYMLGVTSEFS
-157 EMFKLNFDRGRFFS
+157 EMFKLNYEQGRFFS
-171 PNEYYYG
+171 PNEYHYG

-199 GKSVK
+199 GKSIK
-204 INGRRYE
+204 INGRKYE
-211 VVGVLEKAGESII
+211 VIGVIEKSGESII

-248 SDLFQDASV
+248 NSLFGDVSICV
-257 CAKAGEGVSVVQ
+257 KAAPGVSVPQ
-269 MKDEIIGKLRSHR
+269 MKDEVTGKLRAHR

-352 AKRYIILL
+352 AKRYVILL

-366 IVLCILGGITGL
+366 VVLCILGGIAGL
-378 LLVMAAMAGLSQMS
+378 LLVMAMMYGLSQMS
-392 DSFQLYLS
+392 DSFKLYLS
-400 VNNATL
+400 VNNAIL
-406 GIVLS
+406 GITLS

-424 QASRMDPVDAMR
+424 QASRMDPVEAMR

>member
-1 MKGIIYV
+1 MGII
-8 CTIVSHSQFILMG
+8 
-21 IFLRIIYESIVQ
+21 LRIIYESVVQ

-64 AVDSLEDNVKGSLAK
+64 AVDSLEDNVRGSLAK

-90 SWSDNPDNWFKY
+90 SWSENPDNWFKY
-102 LRRPSVDY
+102 LRRPNVDY
-110 EDYEIVKSKVKSA
+110 EDYEVVKAKVNSA
-123 QLAAFYVGIGQRTVK
+123 QLVTYYVGIGRKTVK
-138 YMKSS
+138 YLKSS
-143 ADRAYMLGVTSEFA
+143 ADQAYMLGVTNEFS
-157 EMFKLNFDRGRFFS
+157 EMFKLNYEMGRFFS
-171 PNEYYYG
+171 PNEYHYG

-192 FGSLDPI
+192 FGSLDPV

-204 INGRRYE
+204 IGGRKYE
-211 VVGVLEKAGESII
+211 VIGVLEKSGESII

-248 SDLFQDASV
+248 NNLFGDASLCV
-257 CAKAGEGVSVVQ
+257 KAAAGVSLEQ
-269 MKDEIIGKLRSHR
+269 MKDEVTGKLRAHR
-282 RLKPKQDD
+282 RLKPKQED
-290 NFSLNQLSIIT
+290 NFSMNQLSIIS

-352 AKRYIILL
+352 AKRYVILL

-366 IVLCILGGITGL
+366 VILCILGGVAGL
-378 LLVMAAMAGLSQMS
+378 LLVMAAMYGLSQVT
-392 DSFQLYLS
+392 DSFKMYLS
-400 VNNATL
+400 VDNAAL
-406 GIVLS
+406 GIILS

-424 QASRMDPVDAMR
+424 QASRMDPVEAMR